1 MSVKVHDLS
10 PMTELDIHT
19 AFSSAIAG
27 ELRPPP
33 LMRVI
38 YRVGTHWRLPR
49 RVLRCSG
56 IVLETER
63 NQTKSPV
70 ALAKS
75 PQFVFR
81 LVETTAIIEPHG
93 AVLRRQGFFAQLFCK
108 RGQSTT
114 LFTVGHDPRLIDL
127 SWKDDRTLLIR
138 YPSDSAIL
146 PNFAVNRDRKV
157 FKLSASDMPGLQ
169 QARSQNATRT
179 EMAVVKGRRL
189 LAKHRHYTH
198 RPGRANKQRKLV
210 LTPVL

>member
-19 AFSSAIAG
+19 AFSPAIAG

-56 IVLETER
+56 IVLEPER
-63 NQTKSPV
+63 KPDEKPSRTGKVPH
-70 ALAKS
+70 
-75 PQFVFR
+75 QFVFR
-81 LVETTAIIEPHG
+81 LVDTTAIIEPHG
-93 AVLRRQGFFAQLFCK
+93 AVLRRQGFFAQLFGK

-146 PNFAVNRDRKV
+146 PNFAVNRNGKAV
-157 FKLSASDMPGLQ
+157 KLSASDMP
-169 QARSQNATRT
+169 RITTSPF
-179 EMAVVKGRRL
+179 
-189 LAKHRHYTH
+189 AKCH
-198 RPGRANKQRKLV
+198 PVQRWLW
-210 LTPVL
+210 

>member
-56 IVLETER
+56 IVLEPER
-63 NQTKSPV
+63 KPDEKPSRTVKVPPPVRISPCGHDCHYR
-70 ALAKS
+70 AAWS
-75 PQFVFR
+75 CAP
-81 LVETTAIIEPHG
+81 TTRF
-93 AVLRRQGFFAQLFCK
+93 LAQLFGK

-146 PNFAVNRDRKV
+146 PNFAVNRNGKA
-157 FKLSASDMPGLQ
+157 FKLSASDMPRITTSPWAKCHPSRDGCG
-169 QARSQNATRT
+169 
-179 EMAVVKGRRL
+179 EGPKVVGVTSRLHSLTGGRGEAPL
-189 LAKHRHYTH
+189 PPSA
-198 RPGRANKQRKLV
+198 
-210 LTPVL
+210 

>member
-1 MSVKVHDLS
+1 MSVKVYDLS

-27 ELRPPP
+27 ELGPLP

-56 IVLETER
+56 IVLELER
-63 NQTKSPV
+63 KPDEKPSRTGKVPH
-70 ALAKS
+70 
-75 PQFVFR
+75 QFVFR
-81 LVETTAIIEPHG
+81 LVDTTTIIEPHG
-93 AVLRRQGFFAQLFCK
+93 AVLRRQGFFAQLFGK

-138 YPSDSAIL
+138 YKP
-146 PNFAVNRDRKV
+146 VRK
-157 FKLSASDMPGLQ
+157 MPP
-169 QARSQNATRT
+169 
-179 EMAVVKGRRL
+179 V
-189 LAKHRHYTH
+189 
-198 RPGRANKQRKLV
+198 QRWLR
-210 LTPVL
+210 